1 MADYTITIPQIDSA
15 VLSPN
20 PATINRAVTLAIA
33 VSEVTVTLQPEIW
46 YSGELFAGEV

>member
-20 PATINRAVTLAIA
+20 PATINRAVTLAIG
-33 VSEVTVTLQPEIW
+33 VSEITVTLQPEPI
-46 YSGELFAGEV
+46 YAGEFYAGEV